1 LAVKLSDN
9 LSGSGQFKRNG
20 PGGRRREMRSV
31 FPIAVQQERATFQ
44 LARDKGRKLMQISR
58 RQFSVTLA
66 AGAASATMPRLARA
80 EGGKTIALMF
90 DAFDSDFW
98 ITGNN
103 ILKSKA
109 KENGWTTLETI
120 SNRDQNKQNDQ
131 VKAMVE
137 RKVDGIVF
145 IPTDNNAAIPAI
157 RTANAANIPIIFFN
171 RPPAPNDNK
180 YVAIQADNR
189 KIMQMTVSTLVDIA
203 KKQGGKYKAVLL
215 MGDLGDNN
223 AVQRRDGALD
233 VLDANKDLVEVVSR
247 VATEWNADKAFA
259 GLTNAIQAN
268 PDVNLLISPSDS
280 QDKIIEQVL
289 KTAGK
294 WHKTGE
300 DGHVLFAGFDCD
312 QNGYKLLS
320 EKYMDVNG
328 VQNLFFEVDLAYG
341 AFKDLWAGKPV
352 DKMLVDPGFAISQA
366 TLDGKR
372 EDMWGYHVWKEKNK

>member
-1 LAVKLSDN
+1 
-9 LSGSGQFKRNG
+9 
-20 PGGRRREMRSV
+20 
-31 FPIAVQQERATFQ
+31 
-44 LARDKGRKLMQISR
+44 
-58 RQFSVTLA
+58 
-66 AGAASATMPRLARA
+66 
-80 EGGKTIALMF
+80 
-90 DAFDSDFW
+90 
-98 ITGNN
+98 
-103 ILKSKA
+103 
-109 KENGWTTLETI
+109 
-120 SNRDQNKQNDQ
+120 
-131 VKAMVE
+131 MVE

-189 KIMQMTVSTLVDIA
+189 KIMQMTVSALVDIA

-300 DGHVLFAGFDCD
+300 EGHVLFAGFDGD

-320 EKYMDVNG
+320 DKYMDVNG

-341 AFKDLWAGKPV
+341 AFKDIWAGKTV
-352 DKMLVDPGFAISQA
+352 DKMLIDPGFAISQA
-366 TLDGKR
+366 TLDSKR

>member
-1 LAVKLSDN
+1 MIMN
-9 LSGSGQFKRNG
+9 
-20 PGGRRREMRSV
+20 
-31 FPIAVQQERATFQ
+31 
-44 LARDKGRKLMQISR
+44 R
-58 RQFSVTLA
+58 RQFSKTSLA
-66 AGAASATMPRLARA
+66 AAAVTAMPGLARA
-80 EGGKTIALMF
+80 EAPKTIALMF

-103 ILKSKA
+103 ILKAKA

-137 RKVDGIVF
+137 RKVDGIIF

-157 RTANAANIPIIFFN
+157 RTANSANVPIIFFN

-189 KIMQMTVSTLVDIA
+189 KIMQITVQSLMDIA

-233 VLDANKDLVEVVSR
+233 ILDANKDIVDVVSR

-259 GLTNAIQAN
+259 GLTN
-268 PDVNLLISPSDS
+268 S
-280 QDKIIEQVL
+280 
-289 KTAGK
+289 
-294 WHKTGE
+294 GE
-300 DGHVLFAGFDCD
+300 SRREPA
-312 QNGYKLLS
+312 
-320 EKYMDVNG
+320 
-328 VQNLFFEVDLAYG
+328 DLA
-341 AFKDLWAGKPV
+341 V
-352 DKMLVDPGFAISQA
+352 
-366 TLDGKR
+366 
-372 EDMWGYHVWKEKNK
+372 

>member
-1 LAVKLSDN
+1 MTVRLN
-9 LSGSGQFKRNG
+9 
-20 PGGRRREMRSV
+20 RREVSAG
-31 FPIAVQQERATFQ
+31 ILGA
-44 LARDKGRKLMQISR
+44 
-58 RQFSVTLA
+58 A
-66 AGAASATMPRLARA
+66 AGIAPHWTRAA

-103 ILKSKA
+103 ILKAKA

-131 VKAMVE
+131 VRAMVE

-189 KIMQMTVSTLVDIA
+189 KIMQMTVSTLVDAA

-233 VLDANKDLVEVVSR
+233 ILDANKDLVEVVSR
-247 VATEWNADKAFA
+247 VATEWNADKTFA
-259 GLTNAIQAN
+259 GLSNAI
-268 PDVNLLISPSDS
+268 
-280 QDKIIEQVL
+280 
-289 KTAGK
+289 
-294 WHKTGE
+294 
-300 DGHVLFAGFDCD
+300 
-312 QNGYKLLS
+312 
-320 EKYMDVNG
+320 
-328 VQNLFFEVDLAYG
+328 
-341 AFKDLWAGKPV
+341 
-352 DKMLVDPGFAISQA
+352 
-366 TLDGKR
+366 
-372 EDMWGYHVWKEKNK
+372 

>member
-1 LAVKLSDN
+1 MAIRLN
-9 LSGSGQFKRNG
+9 
-20 PGGRRREMRSV
+20 RREFSAGV
-31 FPIAVQQERATFQ
+31 FA
-44 LARDKGRKLMQISR
+44 
-58 RQFSVTLA
+58 A
-66 AGAASATMPRLARA
+66 AGIAPHMARAA

-103 ILKSKA
+103 ILKAKA

-157 RTANAANIPIIFFN
+157 RTANVANIPIVFFN

-180 YVAIQADNR
+180 YIAIQADNR

-233 VLDANKDLVEVVSR
+233 ILNANKDLVEVASR
-247 VATEWNADKAFA
+247 VATEWNADKTFA
-259 GLTNAIQAN
+259 GLTNSIQAN
-268 PDVNLLISPSDS
+268 PDVNMLISPSDS
-280 QDKIIEQVL
+280 EDKIIEQVL

-300 DGHVLFAGFDCD
+300 DGHVLFAGFDGD
-312 QNGYKLLS
+312 QNGYRLLS

-328 VQNLFFEVDLAYG
+328 VQNLFYEVDLAYG
-341 AFKDLWAGKPV
+341 AFKDIWAGKSV
-352 DKMLVDPGFAISQA
+352 EKMLIDPGFAISQA
-366 TLDGKR
+366 TLDAKR
-372 EDMWGYHVWKEKNK
+372 DDMWGYHVWKEKNK

>member
-1 LAVKLSDN
+1 MVMN
-9 LSGSGQFKRNG
+9 
-20 PGGRRREMRSV
+20 
-31 FPIAVQQERATFQ
+31 
-44 LARDKGRKLMQISR
+44 R
-58 RQFSVTLA
+58 RQFSLSLLA
-66 AGAASATMPRLARA
+66 ASSAAAAPQFARA
-80 EGGKTIALMF
+80 DAGKTIALMF

-98 ITGNN
+98 ITGNS
-103 ILKSKA
+103 ILKAKA
-109 KENGWTTLETI
+109 KANGWTNLESI

-131 VKAMVE
+131 VKAMVQ

-157 RTANAANIPIIFFN
+157 RTANEANIPIIFFN
-171 RPPAPNDNK
+171 RPPAPNDYK

-189 KIMQMTVSTLVDIA
+189 KIMQITVQALIDIA
-203 KKQGGKYKAVLL
+203 KKQGGKYKACLL

-233 VLDANKDLVEVVSR
+233 ILDANKDIVEVVSR
-247 VATEWNADKAFA
+247 VATEWNADKTFS

-268 PDVNLLISPSDS
+268 PGINLLVSPSDS
-280 QDKIIEQVL
+280 QDAVIEQVL

-300 DGHVLFAGFDCD
+300 SGHVLFSGFDGD
-312 QNGYKLLS
+312 QNGYKNLAAG
-320 EKYMDVNG
+320 YMDVNG

-341 AFKDLWAGKPV
+341 AFKDIWAGKQP
-352 DKMLVDPGFAISQA
+352 DKMLIDPGFAISQA
-366 TLDGKR
+366 TLEAKR

>member
-1 LAVKLSDN
+1 MTIRLN
-9 LSGSGQFKRNG
+9 
-20 PGGRRREMRSV
+20 RREVSAG
-31 FPIAVQQERATFQ
+31 I
-44 LARDKGRKLMQISR
+44 
-58 RQFSVTLA
+58 LA
-66 AGAASATMPRLARA
+66 AAAGIAPRMASAA
-80 EGGKTIALMF
+80 EGKTIALMF

-103 ILKSKA
+103 ILKAKA

-233 VLDANKDLVEVVSR
+233 ILDANKDLVEVVLASR
-247 VATEWNADKAFA
+247 
-259 GLTNAIQAN
+259 
-268 PDVNLLISPSDS
+268 
-280 QDKIIEQVL
+280 
-289 KTAGK
+289 
-294 WHKTGE
+294 
-300 DGHVLFAGFDCD
+300 DGMERRQGVRWFD
-312 QNGYKLLS
+312 QR
-320 EKYMDVNG
+320 
-328 VQNLFFEVDLAYG
+328 
-341 AFKDLWAGKPV
+341 
-352 DKMLVDPGFAISQA
+352 DPGESGRQHADL
-366 TLDGKR
+366 T
-372 EDMWGYHVWKEKNK
+372 V

>member
-1 LAVKLSDN
+1 MQVN
-9 LSGSGQFKRNG
+9 
-20 PGGRRREMRSV
+20 RRH
-31 FPIAVQQERATFQ
+31 FTA
-44 LARDKGRKLMQISR
+44 
-58 RQFSVTLA
+58 TLA
-66 AGAASATMPRLARA
+66 AAATASVAPRLARA
-80 EGGKTIALMF
+80 EGAKTIALMF

-98 ITGNN
+98 ITGNT
-103 ILKSKA
+103 ILKAKA

-137 RKVDGIVF
+137 RKVDGIIF

-189 KIMQMTVSTLVDIA
+189 KIMQLTVTTLVDIA
-203 KKQGGKYKAVLL
+203 KKQGGKYKACLL

-223 AVQRRDGALD
+223 AVQRRDGAMD
-233 VLDANKDLVEVVSR
+233 VFDANNDIIEVVAR

-268 PDVNLLISPSDS
+268 PDINMLVSPSDS
-280 QDKIIEQVL
+280 QDAIIEQVL

-300 DGHVLFAGFDCD
+300 DGHVLFAGFDGD
-312 QNGYKLLS
+312 QNGYRLLNT
-320 EKYMDVNG
+320 KYMDVNG
-328 VQNLFFEVDLAYG
+328 VQNLFYEVELAYNG
-341 AFKDLWAGKPV
+341 FKDIWAGKTV

-366 TLDGKR
+366 TLESKR
-372 EDMWGYHVWKEKNK
+372 DDMWGYHVWKEKNK

>member
-1 LAVKLSDN
+1 VSALAMN
-9 LSGSGQFKRNG
+9 NG
-20 PGGRRREMRSV
+20 MRSALELQGGATMTIRLNRREVSAGIFV
-31 FPIAVQQERATFQ
+31 A
-44 LARDKGRKLMQISR
+44 
-58 RQFSVTLA
+58 A
-66 AGAASATMPRLARA
+66 AGIAPRMARAA

-157 RTANAANIPIIFFN
+157 RTANAANIPIVFFN

-180 YVAIQADNR
+180 YIAIQADNR

-268 PDVNLLISPSDS
+268 SDVNLLISPSDS

-300 DGHVLFAGFDCD
+300 DGHVLFAGFDGD
-312 QNGYKLLS
+312 QNGYQLLS
-320 EKYMDVNG
+320 TNYMDVNG
-328 VQNLFFEVDLAYG
+328 VQNLFYEVDLAYN
-341 AFKDLWAGKPV
+341 AFKDIWAGKPV
-352 DKMLVDPGFAISQA
+352 DKMLIDPGFAISQA

-372 EDMWGYHVWKEKNK
+372 DDMWGYHVWKEKNK

>member
-1 LAVKLSDN
+1 MTMRLN
-9 LSGSGQFKRNG
+9 
-20 PGGRRREMRSV
+20 RRE
-31 FPIAVQQERATFQ
+31 
-44 LARDKGRKLMQISR
+44 
-58 RQFSVTLA
+58 FSAGVLA
-66 AGAASATMPRLARA
+66 AAAGIAPYVARAA

-103 ILKSKA
+103 ILKAKA

-157 RTANAANIPIIFFN
+157 RTANAANIPIVFFN

-189 KIMQMTVSTLVDIA
+189 KIMQTTVSTLVDIA

-233 VLDANKDLVEVVSR
+233 ILDANKDIVEVVSR
-247 VATEWNADKAFA
+247 VATEWNADKTFA

-268 PDVNLLISPSDS
+268 PDVNMLVSPSDS
-280 QDKIIEQVL
+280 EDKIIEQVL

-300 DGHVLFAGFDCD
+300 DGHVLFAGFDGD
-312 QNGYKLLS
+312 QNGYRLLS

-328 VQNLFFEVDLAYG
+328 VQNLFYEVELAYG
-341 AFKDLWAGKPV
+341 AFKDTWGGKSV
-352 DKMLVDPGFAISQA
+352 DKMLIDPGFAISQA
-366 TLDGKR
+366 TLDAKR